1 MSKSR
6 FLVGADRLDRDQRAK
21 SIARLT
27 STTIQK
33 PLDVLVVGGGVV
45 GCGAALDAA
54 SRGLSV
60 GLVEAGD
67 FAIGT
72 SSRSSRLAHG
82 GLRYLEQLEFGLVHE
97 ALTERGL
104 LLERLAP
111 HLVRPVEFVFPLERS
126 FDRAYVGLGTAVYY
140 ALSRLRSYGG
150 VLPRPHLLSNAQL
163 GALVP
168 SIETEGLFGAVQFFD
183 AQIDDSR
190 HTLAVARTASAR
202 GAHIV
207 TGARVVDL
215 IFDGQEVI
223 GARIEIDGA
232 THDVFAL
239 MVIGAVGVWT
249 DELLAL
255 VPGYQQRHL
264 ATSKGVHL
272 ILRGSAIQSHS
283 AMITKTD
290 KSVLFI
296 LPWDDE
302 WILGTTD
309 TAWSGAL
316 AEPSVTH
323 EDISYLLHEANRWL
337 GQPVLAEDVVGV
349 YAGLRPLVAAGKDTD
364 TTSVS
369 REHVVISPRR
379 GLVAIAGGKYTTY
392 RVMAEDVVNAAA
404 KQLQTRLSRPIPSST
419 TRHIPL
425 IGADGYHRLWAER
438 YEIAN
443 ANSLSVETIEH
454 LLNRHG
460 DRIFDV
466 LAVVSANRRLA
477 EPLVDDR
484 AYIWA
489 EVVVAVTH
497 EGARTLDDV
506 LRRRLRV
513 VIESLDSGEVVADR
527 VADLMAEHL
536 GWSDQ
541 ERQRQIDD
549 FFAVVTARGQ
559 SAALLAR

>member
-1 MSKSR
+1 M
-6 FLVGADRLDRDQRAK
+6 GADRLDRNQRARA
-21 SIARLT
+21 IETLT
-27 STTIQK
+27 GTSIQK

-60 GLVEAGD
+60 CLVEAND

-150 VLPRPHLLSNAQL
+150 ALPRPHLLNNAQL

-190 HTLAVARTASAR
+190 HTVAVARTASAR
-202 GAHIV
+202 GAHVV
-207 TGARVVDL
+207 TGAKVVDL
-215 IFDGQEVI
+215 LFDGQDVI
-223 GARIEIDGA
+223 GARVEIDGV

-239 MVIGAVGVWT
+239 VVVGAAGVWT
-249 DELLAL
+249 DELLSL
-255 VPGYQQRHL
+255 VPDYRQRHL
-264 ATSKGVHL
+264 TTSKGVHL
-272 ILRGSAIQSHS
+272 IVRGSAIDSHS

-296 LPWDDE
+296 LPWDGE
-302 WILGTTD
+302 WLLGTTD
-309 TAWSGAL
+309 TPWSGEL
-316 AEPSVTH
+316 SEPEVTH
-323 EDISYLLHEANRWL
+323 GDVTYLLNEANRWL
-337 GQPVLAEDVVGV
+337 GRPVLADDVVGV
-349 YAGLRPLVAAGKDTD
+349 YAGLRPLVAAGKDRD

-369 REHVVISPRR
+369 REHVVISPRK

-404 KQLQTRLSRPIPSST
+404 KHLQIRLSRPISSST

-425 IGADGYHRLWAER
+425 VGADGYHRLWGER

-443 ANSLSVETIEH
+443 ANSVSVELVEH

-466 LAVVSANRRLA
+466 LTLISGDHRLG
-477 EPLVDDR
+477 EQLVDDR

-497 EGARTLDDV
+497 EGARSLDDV

-513 VIESLDSGEVVADR
+513 VIESRDSGGLVADR
-527 VADLMAEHL
+527 VADLMKDLL
-536 GWSDQ
+536 GWSSQ
-541 ERQRQIDD
+541 ERDHQIEQ
-549 FFAVVTARGQ
+549 FFKVVTERGQ
-559 SAALLAR
+559 SAALLTQ

>member
-1 MSKSR
+1 MA
-6 FLVGADRLDRDQRAK
+6 GADRLDPHQRGQA
-21 SIARLT
+21 IERLITT
-27 STTIQK
+27 SAQK

-45 GCGAALDAA
+45 GCGAALDAV

-60 GLVEAGD
+60 GLVEAAD
-67 FAIGT
+67 LAIGT

-82 GLRYLEQLEFGLVHE
+82 GLRYLEQLQFGLVHE

-126 FDRAYVGLGTAVYY
+126 FDRAYVGLGTAVYHV
-140 ALSRLRSYGG
+140 LSRLRSYGG
-150 VLPRPHLLSNAQL
+150 VLPRPHLLSNAEL
-163 GALVP
+163 AALVP

-202 GAHIV
+202 GAHVV
-207 TGARVVDL
+207 TGAKVVDL
-215 IFDGQEVI
+215 LFDGHEVI
-223 GARIEIDGA
+223 GARVEIAGL
-232 THDVFAL
+232 THDVFASI
-239 MVIGAVGVWT
+239 VVGAAGVWT

-255 VPGYQQRHL
+255 VPDYHQRHL

-272 ILRGSAIQSHS
+272 ILRGDAIDSHS

-296 LPWDDE
+296 LPWDGE
-302 WILGTTD
+302 WLLGTTD
-309 TAWSGAL
+309 TAWSGGL
-316 AEPSVTH
+316 LEPAITQ
-323 EDISYLLHEANRWL
+323 EDVSYLLHEANRWL

-349 YAGLRPLVAAGKDTD
+349 YAGLRPLVSAGKDTD

-392 RVMAEDVVNAAA
+392 RVMAEDVINVAA
-404 KQLQTRLSRPIPSST
+404 KQLQARLARRVSSST

-425 IGADGYHRLWAER
+425 IGADGYHRLWAKRE
-438 YEIAN
+438 EIAMT
-443 ANSLSVETIEH
+443 NSLSVVTIEH

-460 DRIFDV
+460 DRIDDV
-466 LAVVSANRRLA
+466 LALIKADPGLG
-477 EPLVDDR
+477 ELLVDDR
-484 AYIWA
+484 AYLWA

-497 EGARTLDDV
+497 EGARTIDDV

-513 VIESLDSGEVVADR
+513 AIESLDSGELVADR
-527 VADLMAEHL
+527 VADLIGAHL
-536 GWSDQ
+536 GWSAP
-541 ERQRQIDD
+541 ERQRQIDS
-549 FFAVVTARGQ
+549 FFEVVTARGQ
-559 SAALLAR
+559 SAALLVR